1 MVIFMGEH
9 QNKSYRYERKFII
22 EQSRLNDLLSSLYS
36 SSYNEKYSERR
47 INNIY
52 YDDYNFSAVSEN
64 LDGLSERK
72 KYRVRWYGE
81 IYEKSNKVLEIKV
94 KNEFLN
100 HKINIKLGPIQL
112 NNLTQIVSFNKEV
125 IQSLN
130 SQKKHYNLLLGKRP
144 TLFNSYKRR
153 YFENNQSDIRITID
167 QDLSFFSPITK
178 LNLKEKNI
186 IIEAKF
192 NKDVNFSNTFKH
204 LSLTRYSKYVK
215 GTLYTSFF
223 APIY

>member
-1 MVIFMGEH
+1 M
-9 QNKSYRYERKFII
+9 
-22 EQSRLNDLLSSLYS
+22 
-36 SSYNEKYSERR
+36 
-47 INNIY
+47 
-52 YDDYNFSAVSEN
+52 
-64 LDGLSERK
+64 
-72 KYRVRWYGE
+72 
-81 IYEKSNKVLEIKV
+81 
-94 KNEFLN
+94 
-100 HKINIKLGPIQL
+100 QL
-112 NNLTQIVSFNKEV
+112 NNLTQIVNFNKEV

-153 YFENNQSDIRITID
+153 YFENNQYDIRITID
-167 QDLSFFSPITK
+167 QDLCFFSPITK

-215 GTLYTSFF
+215 GTLQTS
-223 APIY
+223 AHNHSY

>member
-81 IYEKSNKVLEIKV
+81 IY
-94 KNEFLN
+94 
-100 HKINIKLGPIQL
+100 G
-112 NNLTQIVSFNKEV
+112 
-125 IQSLN
+125 
-130 SQKKHYNLLLGKRP
+130 
-144 TLFNSYKRR
+144 
-153 YFENNQSDIRITID
+153 
-167 QDLSFFSPITK
+167 K
-178 LNLKEKNI
+178 LNLDRCN
-186 IIEAKF
+186 
-192 NKDVNFSNTFKH
+192 
-204 LSLTRYSKYVK
+204 
-215 GTLYTSFF
+215 
-223 APIY
+223 

>member
-1 MVIFMGEH
+1 MVW
-9 QNKSYRYERKFII
+9 R
-22 EQSRLNDLLSSLYS
+22 
-36 SSYNEKYSERR
+36 
-47 INNIY
+47 NIW
-52 YDDYNFSAVSEN
+52 
-64 LDGLSERK
+64 K
-72 KYRVRWYGE
+72 
-81 IYEKSNKVLEIKV
+81 
-94 KNEFLN
+94 
-100 HKINIKLGPIQL
+100 IKLGPMQL
-112 NNLTQIVSFNKEV
+112 NNLTQIVNFNKEV